1 MMRAVPTAR
10 QILREAEKAFK
21 KSEGFDHVHAGKELA
36 DAEEL
41 LDFLLGREHDEDEE
55 IDAST
60 TNRFRS
66 FVRRRATGEPNAY
79 IIGEATF
86 HDLKLEVR
94 PGAFIPRQSSEWM
107 ADQAIRRL
115 RGRRKPVHV
124 DLATGIGPVA
134 LVVGHALPKAR
145 VIGADVSARPVS
157 LARRNAAKLKLRNV
171 TFLKGDLFGPLPRRL
186 MGSVDVITIHP
197 PYVGRREMRTLPF
210 EILQFEPEESLTDF
224 SPLGDRIVRQVA
236 IEAHQWLRPNGWLL
250 IEVSPDRS
258 REVATILR
266 HAGYRD
272 VRSTK
277 GGVAVS
283 RVVVGRSGG

>member
-10 QILREAEKAFK
+10 QILREAEKVFK
-21 KSEGFDHVHAGKELA
+21 ESEGFDHVHAGKELA

-41 LDFLLGREHDEDEE
+41 LDFLLGRESNEDEE
-55 IDAST
+55 IDAATAS
-60 TNRFRS
+60 RFRR

-79 IIGEATF
+79 IIGETTF

-115 RGRRKPVHV
+115 RGRRRPVHL

-134 LVVGHALPKAR
+134 LAVGTALRKAQ
-145 VIGADVSARPVS
+145 VLGVDVSARPVS
-157 LARRNAAKLKLRNV
+157 LARRNASKLKLRNV
-171 TFLKGDLFGPLPRRL
+171 KFLKGDLFGPIPRRL

-197 PYVGRREMRTLPF
+197 PYVGRREMRTLPL

-236 IEAHQWLRPNGWLL
+236 AEASRWLRPGGWLL
-250 IEVSPDRS
+250 VEVSPDRS
-258 REVATILR
+258 REVAAILR
-266 HAGYRD
+266 HAGFRD

-277 GGVAVS
+277 GGVEVS
-283 RVVVGRSGG
+283 RVVVGRI